1 MFLAAA
7 IVDLHDRLTVAW
19 HGIVDASV
27 DVLGTARAPSQA
39 EGDFLAVVGRQH
51 RANFDLWHIEDEA
64 RAPGATDAEI
74 AEVKRNI
81 DRTNQ
86 LRNDLV
92 EELDCELLRWL
103 EPKHRPKADAPLNSE
118 SPGLMID

>member
-64 RAPGATDAEI
+64 RTPGATDADL
-74 AEVKRNI
+74 ADVKRRI
-81 DRTNQ
+81 DTTNQ
-86 LRNDLV
+86 RRNDLA
-92 EELDCELLRWL
+92 EDLDRALMEWL
-103 EPKHRPKADAPLNSE
+103 APQGLPKAGAA
-118 SPGLMID
+118 